1 MSAYV
6 YIVEC
11 ADGTLYTGW
20 TDDVAK
26 RVAAHNAGRGA
37 KYTRSRR
44 PVVLRYYEE
53 LEDKSSA
60 LSREA
65 AIKRLSRAAKQQLI
79 ATAVIDNGGKSIYN
93 DYFKDNEKEFI
104 LLLDCVGKYGLKAVD
119 EAIKHIKEVCPSN
132 ISVDKIEFICTR

>member
-53 LEDKSSA
+53 MPDRSSA

-79 ATAVIDNGGKSIYN
+79 ATAVIDNDGKSIYN
-93 DYFKDNEKEFI
+93 E
-104 LLLDCVGKYGLKAVD
+104 
-119 EAIKHIKEVCPSN
+119 
-132 ISVDKIEFICTR
+132 

>member
-93 DYFKDNEKEFI
+93 D
-104 LLLDCVGKYGLKAVD
+104 
-119 EAIKHIKEVCPSN
+119 
-132 ISVDKIEFICTR
+132 

>member
-53 LEDKSSA
+53 MPDRSSA

-79 ATAVIDNGGKSIYN
+79 ATAVIDNDGKSIYN
-93 DYFKDNEKEFI
+93 D
-104 LLLDCVGKYGLKAVD
+104 
-119 EAIKHIKEVCPSN
+119 
-132 ISVDKIEFICTR
+132 

>member
-26 RVAAHNAGRGA
+26 RVAAHNAGCGA

-53 LEDKSSA
+53 MPDRSSA

-79 ATAVIDNGGKSIYN
+79 ATAVIDNDGKSIYN
-93 DYFKDNEKEFI
+93 E
-104 LLLDCVGKYGLKAVD
+104 
-119 EAIKHIKEVCPSN
+119 
-132 ISVDKIEFICTR
+132 

>member
-26 RVAAHNAGRGA
+26 RVAGHNAGRGA

-53 LEDKSSA
+53 MPDRASA

-79 ATAVIDNGGKSIYN
+79 ATAVIDNDGKSIYN
-93 DYFKDNEKEFI
+93 E
-104 LLLDCVGKYGLKAVD
+104 
-119 EAIKHIKEVCPSN
+119 
-132 ISVDKIEFICTR
+132 